1 MRCKEA
7 IFIGSTWSK
16 WLPIDVATASHQ
28 ENVLTI
34 INLKTPEGIYGD
46 WTFEQVIG
54 SPIDQENNNGDK
66 SSNSQV
72 AKRWTCKDNMTEK
85 LIEMILSYKSSEKYE
100 GVDLES
106 VKCIVTLGKWWRSC
120 TLLQILDLLSQVIKK
135 KQKIFNP
142 QQLRKYKIE
151 IQSMKQIKEEG

>member
-54 SPIDQENNNGDK
+54 SPIDQENNDGDK
-66 SSNSQV
+66 SSNNQV

-100 GVDLES
+100 GVDFES
-106 VKCIVTLGKWWRSC
+106 DLVKIYSDIRKMMAELHPSANFGPDITSY
-120 TLLQILDLLSQVIKK
+120 KK
-135 KQKIFNP
+135 T
-142 QQLRKYKIE
+142 RKF
-151 IQSMKQIKEEG
+151 